1 MYRDFHLRVW
11 ATCAE
16 SGVVSIVASKSVVDR
31 LLYCSFMIWK
41 GCVKIFLNQYYAPM
55 GTLEHSFS
63 QPHSLPSR
71 LKRPGVRYPR
81 SRFELVLL
89 A

>member
-31 LLYCSFMIWK
+31 LLYVF
-41 GCVKIFLNQYYAPM
+41 FYD
-55 GTLEHSFS
+55 LEG
-63 QPHSLPSR
+63 LR
-71 LKRPGVRYPR
+71 
-81 SRFELVLL
+81 
-89 A
+89 